1 MLSKHDKMGRDQ
13 IEFISLEDLVPRDHL
28 VRKVEEAIDFDF
40 IYELV
45 EDKYSSNNGRPSVDP
60 VVLFK
65 MVFIQYLFGIR
76 SMRQTIEEI
85 KTNVAYRW
93 FIGYPLSKDI
103 PHFSTF
109 SKNYERRF
117 RDTDIFEQ
125 IFYRILK
132 EAMQKGLVDPDVAFI
147 DSTPV
152 KANAN
157 KKKYIKK
164 TVRVETR
171 SYQNKLEEEVN
182 VDRIKHGKKPLKK
195 SKSED
200 QTKEVKESTTDPESG
215 YYAKSEREHM
225 FAYSFHTACD
235 KNGFVLGSL
244 VTPGN
249 VHDSQVLEPLFNQI
263 KNKVSKPNVV
273 AVDAGYKT
281 APIAKFLYDENV
293 RPVMPYK
300 RPLTKK
306 GFLRKHEYVYDEYH
320 DCYICPEGQI
330 LNYKLT
336 NRDGYKQYVSNP
348 SICVNCP
355 LLSVCTESSNYQKS
369 IHRHIWEEHLEEA
382 EHLRHTEI
390 NREIYAKRKET
401 IERVFADAKEK
412 HGMRWTR
419 YRGKEKVSAHA
430 MLLFAAMNLKKLA
443 NWTWK
448 PEASKPFLPIKRI
461 KHLINIKFMRCLST
475 V

>member
-1 MLSKHDKMGRDQ
+1 MLSKHDKQSRDQ
-13 IEFISLEDLVPRDHL
+13 MEVISLDDLVPRDHL
-28 VRKVEEAIDFDF
+28 VRKIEEAIDFDF

-45 EDKYSSNNGRPSVDP
+45 EDKYSLNNGRPSIDP

-65 MVFIQYLFGIR
+65 MVFIQCLFGIR

-93 FIGYPLSKDI
+93 FIGYPLSKEI

-117 RDTDIFEQ
+117 KDTDIFEQ
-125 IFYRILK
+125 IFYRILN
-132 EAMQKGLVDPDVAFI
+132 EAMKKGFVDPEAAFI

-171 SYQNKLEEEVN
+171 SYQDRLEKEVN
-182 VDRIKHGKKPLKK
+182 EDRIKHGKKPLKK
-195 SKSED
+195 RIRKK
-200 QTKEVKESTTDPESG
+200 QTKEMKVSRTDPDSG

-235 KNGFVLGSL
+235 KNGFVLGSM
-244 VTPGN
+244 VTPAN
-249 VHDSQVLEPLFNQI
+249 IHDSQVLEPLFNYI
-263 KNKVSKPNVV
+263 KNKVAKPSVL

-281 APIAKFLYDENV
+281 AAIAKFLHDQNV
-293 RPVMPYK
+293 RPVMPYT
-300 RPLTKK
+300 RPLAKK
-306 GFLRKHEYVYDEYH
+306 GFLKKHEYVYDEYY
-320 DCYICPEGQI
+320 DCYICPQGQT
-330 LNYKLT
+330 LKYKLT
-336 NRDGYKQYVSNP
+336 NREGYRQYVSDS
-348 SICVNCP
+348 SICINCP
-355 LLSVCTESSNYQKS
+355 LLSKCTENRNHTKM
-369 IHRHIWEEHLEEA
+369 IHRHLWEEYLEEA
-382 EHLRHTEI
+382 EHLRHTDY
-390 NREIYAKRKET
+390 NKEIYALRKET

-419 YRGKEKVSAHA
+419 YRGRKKVSAHA
-430 MLLFAAMNLKKLA
+430 MLIFAAMNLKKLA

-448 PEASKPFLPIKRI
+448 SNAAKRYLSLKLHKPLIKC
-461 KHLINIKFMRCLST
+461 NFMSSLST

>member
-1 MLSKHDKMGRDQ
+1 
-13 IEFISLEDLVPRDHL
+13 
-28 VRKVEEAIDFDF
+28 
-40 IYELV
+40 
-45 EDKYSSNNGRPSVDP
+45 
-60 VVLFK
+60 
-65 MVFIQYLFGIR
+65 MVFSLTLYGVDN
-76 SMRQTIEEI
+76 
-85 KTNVAYRW
+85 K
-93 FIGYPLSKDI
+93 
-103 PHFSTF
+103 
-109 SKNYERRF
+109 RRF

-171 SYQNKLEEEVN
+171 SYQNKLEEEEVN

-244 VTPGN
+244 VTLGN

-293 RPVMPYK
+293 R
-300 RPLTKK
+300 
-306 GFLRKHEYVYDEYH
+306 D
-320 DCYICPEGQI
+320 
-330 LNYKLT
+330 
-336 NRDGYKQYVSNP
+336 
-348 SICVNCP
+348 
-355 LLSVCTESSNYQKS
+355 LLC
-369 IHRHIWEEHLEEA
+369 
-382 EHLRHTEI
+382 
-390 NREIYAKRKET
+390 
-401 IERVFADAKEK
+401 
-412 HGMRWTR
+412 
-419 YRGKEKVSAHA
+419 
-430 MLLFAAMNLKKLA
+430 
-443 NWTWK
+443 
-448 PEASKPFLPIKRI
+448 RI
-461 KHLINIKFMRCLST
+461 KDHLPKKAF
-475 V
+475 